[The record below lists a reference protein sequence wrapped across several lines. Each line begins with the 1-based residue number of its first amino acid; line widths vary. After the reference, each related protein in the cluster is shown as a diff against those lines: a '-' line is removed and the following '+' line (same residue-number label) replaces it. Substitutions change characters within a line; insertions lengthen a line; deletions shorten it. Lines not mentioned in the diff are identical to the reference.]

1 MDLKQMKSVWE
12 AYLEV
17 QEGKKLSAK
26 QKKHF
31 DKDNDGDIDD
41 KDMAML
47 NKEANEPADPIKG
60 GDPRKGDKKKSD
72 PMGKC
77 VPGDPEKNSKPSYSE
92 STQDPMQKVVP
103 GTPDKESVEGAQQ
116 KKAKKPQDPMGK
128 VKAGDPEKHSKGG
141 VSESTEPKLDF
152 NAPVIDFATFMEK
165 VANEWPYG
173 KEFNFKGKNKPA
185 QDMEPLGQ
193 SKTDPNTNEYD
204 KHNTS
209 STEPE
214 GLVDKESPKSK
225 EFIRQHQKS
234 DKEFEVKYDQSVDDV
249 SKAGAD
255 AVKSQSPNR
264 RGTDKLDNGDMKPFP
279 KVAKED
285 VDQFVESLSEEQLDE
300 LSKNLLTRYKKKA
313 DAQTTDHMSKIDQ
326 RDPKNPKKPSAA
338 STANFKKRMTGSG
351 RADDKIKGKYAKVP
365 ATNANKGSR
374 GPKA

>member
-47 NKEANEPADPIKG
+47 NKEANEPADPVQG
-60 GDPRKGDKKKSD
+60 APSRKGDKKKSD

-77 VPGDPEKNSKPSYSE
+77 VPGDPEKNSKPTYSE
-92 STQDPMQKVVP
+92 STDAYQDSQKRIADKKKNANISSS
-103 GTPDKESVEGAQQ
+103 DKEKLGKLSDLM
-116 KKAKKPQDPMGK
+116 KK
-128 VKAGDPEKHSKGG
+128 E
-141 VSESTEPKLDF
+141 ETEEPKLDF

-193 SKTDPNTNEYD
+193 SKTDPNTKEYD

-279 KVAKED
+279 KVTKED
-285 VDQFVESLSEEQLDE
+285 VDQFVGSLDEEQLDE

-313 DAQTTDHMSKIDQ
+313 DAQTTSHMASIDR
-326 RDPKNPKKPSAA
+326 RDPNKPKNPTAA
-338 STANFKKRMTGSG
+338 SSANFNKRMTGSG

-374 GPKA
+374 GPKG